1 MSIPALISSAAGLA
15 TGQGMSALSGLG
27 GVAGAAGDFAGGGMG
42 ALASQ
47 GGIAGALGKMGTPGQ
62 AFSIEDILKQI
73 NAPQEG
79 EGQGGE
85 QGQSASPLPGMMAPQ
100 MAAAPFAQAQGSGG
114 DMINPQ
120 AIAQFAQSRRF
131 GV

>member
-15 TGQGMSALSGLG
+15 TGQGMGALSGLG
-27 GVAGAAGDFAGGGMG
+27 GVAGAAGDFAKGGLGG
-42 ALASQ
+42 LGGQ
-47 GGIAGALGKMGTPGQ
+47 GGIAGALGGMAQPG
-62 AFSIEDILKQI
+62 ASFSIEDILKSI

-79 EGQGGE
+79 GGQGG
-85 QGQSASPLPGMMAPQ
+85 GQPGGQAPGGVPPQ
-100 MAAAPFAQAQGSGG
+100 MAAAPFPQARGVGG

-120 AIAQFAQSRRF
+120 MIAQLAQSNRF